1 MVQPLAYIKLS
12 EKKANQMEKHYTEE
26 YFFAERKGGKHYLDS
41 AGQKREFGYR
51 QGGIWNFQALL
62 DKLTELLGL
71 PESAIDIGSGCGGL
85 IATLNNNGIKGT
97 GLEFSQF
104 AIDNAVMGAQKYL
117 IKQDVAQ
124 TPWLVQEQY
133 DLLTAIDLMEHV
145 FSTDVDAIIK
155 EMKRVTK
162 KYIVAKIC
170 TAQLPREIWNAKK
183 ASYEEVY
190 EQAKREGFE
199 WLVASGHVTCQP
211 PEWWINKFVD
221 SNWILREDLSER
233 LRRELHLPEDW
244 RTTIILENTSQ
255 KNVEVASPM
264 PTTFTSE
271 YYDKN
276 YFVTPKG
283 KKFRTSP
290 QHLDGWSYANP
301 EGEYL
306 GCKDIAK
313 AWKTIFNPEKMLDFG
328 CGRGTFLTYCR
339 DIGVNAVGF
348 DYSEYAV
355 KNPYVR
361 CKPEWVKQHDATKP
375 WPYMDNSFDF
385 VTVLDLFEHIY
396 YDDLPKVIHEMYRVA
411 NKWIFIQ
418 TAVSGGNGGS
428 HGGEDKE
435 GYILKKGE
443 QLPIEREKY
452 SVAGHVTLMNEA
464 AWETILDD
472 ARWMRRRD
480 MEIWFKT
487 LVPQDAISNWLKN
500 SVIILEKVA

>member
-1 MVQPLAYIKLS
+1 MVQI
-12 EKKANQMEKHYTEE
+12 ETHYNER
-26 YFFAERKGGKHYLDS
+26 YFFAEKNGGVIYMDSGGK
-41 AGQKREFGYR
+41 KREFGYR
-51 QGGIWNFQALL
+51 GGGQWNFQALI

-71 PESAIDIGSGCGGL
+71 PESMLDLGPGCGGFV
-85 IATLNNNGIKGT
+85 ATANNNGIKSA

-104 AIDNAVMGAQKYL
+104 AIDHAIMGAEKHL
-117 IKQDVAQ
+117 IKGSVEQH
-124 TPWLVQEQY
+124 PWPVEESY
-133 DLLTAIDLMEHV
+133 DWITAIDLFEHL
-145 FSTDVDAIIK
+145 FENGVDEVIA
-155 EMKRVTK
+155 ETK
-162 KYIVAKIC
+162 KRARKYIIAKIC
-170 TAQLPREIWNAKK
+170 TAQLPREVWNAKR
-183 ASYEEVY
+183 APYEEVI

-199 WLVASGHVTCQP
+199 WLVASGHVCCQVP
-211 PEWWINKFVD
+211 DFWINKFVD
-221 SNWILREDLSER
+221 SNWVYRTDLAER
-233 LRRELHLPEDW
+233 LKKELRLPEDW

-255 KNVEVASPM
+255 KNIDVPSPM

-271 YYDKN
+271 YYDEN

-283 KKFRTSP
+283 KKFRTTT

-306 GCKDIAK
+306 GCKDIVK
-313 AWKTIFNPEKMLDFG
+313 AWKTIFSPKEMLDVAS
-328 CGRGTFLTYCR
+328 GRGTFLTYAR
-339 DIGVNAVGF
+339 DFGINAVGF
-348 DYSEYAV
+348 DFSEYGT
-355 KNPYVR
+355 KNLYPR
-361 CKPEWVKQHDATKP
+361 CKSEWVKCHDATKP
-375 WPYMDNSFDF
+375 WPYADNSFDF
-385 VTVLDLFEHIY
+385 VTVLDFFEHVY
-396 YDDLPKVIHEMYRVA
+396 YEDLSQVIRELYRVA

-472 ARWMRRRD
+472 AQWMRRRD

-500 SVIILEKVA
+500 SVIVLEKVT

>member
-1 MVQPLAYIKLS
+1 MNALES
-12 EKKANQMEKHYTEE
+12 HYNEN
-26 YFFAERKGGKHYLDS
+26 YYFAEKNGGVIYVDS
-41 AGQKREFGYR
+41 GGQKKTFGY
-51 QGGIWNFQALL
+51 QHGGQWNFQAFT
-62 DKLTELLGL
+62 DKLIELLGL
-71 PESAIDIGSGCGGL
+71 PESILDIGAGCGGL
-85 IATLNNNGIKGT
+85 IATINNNGIEGK

-104 AIDNAVMGAQKYL
+104 AIAHAIMDSKKYL
-117 IKQDVAQ
+117 AKWDLAQ
-124 TPWLVQEQY
+124 TPWPVNHQY
-133 DLLTAIDLMEHV
+133 DWCLAIDLMEHLFV
-145 FSTDVDAIIK
+145 DDVDKVIA
-155 EMKRVTK
+155 EAKRTTK

-170 TAQLPREIWNAKK
+170 TAQLPREIWSAKK

-190 EQAKREGFE
+190 EQAKCEGFE
-199 WLVASGHVTCQP
+199 WLVASGHVCCET

-221 SNWILREDLSER
+221 SNWVLREDLSEK
-233 LRRELHLPEDW
+233 LRKELHLPEDW

-255 KNVEVASPM
+255 KNIDVDSPM

-271 YYDKN
+271 YYDEN

-290 QHLDGWSYANP
+290 QHLNGWSYANP

-306 GCKDIAK
+306 GCKDIVK
-313 AWKTIFNPEKMLDFG
+313 AWKTIFNPINMLDVG
-328 CGRGTFLTYCR
+328 CGRGTFLTYAR
-339 DIGVNAVGF
+339 DIGINAVGF

-355 KNPYVR
+355 KYPYTR
-361 CKPEWVKQHDATKP
+361 CKPEWLKQHDATDP
-375 WPYMDNSFDF
+375 WSYADNSFDF
-385 VTVLDLFEHIY
+385 VTILDFFEHVY

-418 TAVSGGNGGS
+418 TAVSGNGRGS

-487 LVPQDAISNWLKN
+487 LVPQGAISNWLKN
-500 SVIILEKVA
+500 SILILEKVI

>member
-1 MVQPLAYIKLS
+1 LLNKNIG
-12 EKKANQMEKHYTEE
+12 EKGGSMESHYNEK
-26 YFFAERKGGKHYLDS
+26 YFFAEKTGGVLYTDS
-41 AGQKREFGYR
+41 AGKSREFGYR

-62 DKLTELLGL
+62 DKLIELLGL
-71 PESAIDIGSGCGGL
+71 PETILDAGCGCGGFP
-85 IATLNNNGIKGT
+85 ATANNNGIKSV
-97 GLEFSQF
+97 GLEFSQY
-104 AIDNAVMGAQKYL
+104 AIDHAILGAEKC
-117 IKQDVAQ
+117 IVKGDVEQ
-124 TPWLVQEQY
+124 TPWTVEGQY
-133 DLLTAIDLMEHV
+133 DWISFIDVFEHLFADTIDQV
-145 FSTDVDAIIK
+145 IAEAK
-155 EMKRVTK
+155 KRAR
-162 KYIVAKIC
+162 KYIIAKIC
-170 TAQLPREIWNAKK
+170 TAQLPREVWSAKR
-183 ASYEEVY
+183 APYEEVIA
-190 EQAKREGFE
+190 QAKREGFE
-199 WLVASGHVTCQP
+199 WLVASGHVCCEMPQF
-211 PEWWINKFVD
+211 WIDKFVD
-221 SNWILREDLSER
+221 SNWVLREDLSER

-244 RTTIILENTSQ
+244 RTTIILENISQ

-264 PTTFTSE
+264 PTTFTNE
-271 YYDKN
+271 YYDEN